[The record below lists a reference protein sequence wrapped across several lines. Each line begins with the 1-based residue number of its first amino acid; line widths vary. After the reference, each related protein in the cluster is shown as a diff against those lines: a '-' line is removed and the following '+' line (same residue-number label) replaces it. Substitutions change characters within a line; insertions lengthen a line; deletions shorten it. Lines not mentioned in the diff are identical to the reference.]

1 MRRDIAF
8 DADGTTLRGWLYRP
22 DRGAGP
28 FPVVVMAHGF
38 SALKEMGLDDY
49 AEVFCAA
56 GLAVLVYDHRNLGAS
71 DGSPRDEIDPIAQLR
86 DYGHAVTFACMQPD
100 LDAQRIGL
108 WGTSYSG
115 GLVLI
120 AAATDRRVKCVVS
133 QVPYLS
139 GYENATGTTT
149 PERLADIE
157 RMLQGERLSLAS
169 GKPPT
174 MVPVCTD
181 DPAQPEDSP
190 GRMSYR
196 YFRHFADA
204 RGLSWPNRVTLRS
217 LALRLQYEALPYL
230 PRVAPTPLLMIVSG
244 QDRITPTDIA
254 LRAFAQAHEPKKLV
268 MIPGDHYRPY
278 VEAFAESSA
287 AARDWFVAHLK
298 PEDDA
303 TPA

>member
-22 DRGAGP
+22 DVGAGP

-49 AEVFCAA
+49 AEVFCRA

-71 DGSPRDEIDPIAQLR
+71 DGTPRDEVDPIAQLR
-86 DYGHAVTFACMQPD
+86 DYGHAVTFACQQPD
-100 LDAQRIGL
+100 IDQQRIGL

-120 AAATDRRVKCVVS
+120 AAAVDRRVQCVVS

-139 GYENATGTTT
+139 GWENAASTTS
-149 PERLADIE
+149 PERLAE
-157 RMLQGERLSLAS
+157 LERLLQAERLALAA
-169 GKPPT
+169 GRPPT
-174 MVPVCTD
+174 TVPVCTD
-181 DPAQPEDSP
+181 DASQPADSP
-190 GRMSYR
+190 GRMSHR

-204 RGLSWPNRVTLRS
+204 RGLDWPNRVTLRS
-217 LALRLQYEALPYL
+217 LDLRLQYEALPYM
-230 PRVAPTPLLMIVSG
+230 PRIAPTPLLMIVSEK
-244 QDRITPTDIA
+244 DRITPTDIA
-254 LRAFAQAHEPKKLV
+254 LRAYAAALEPKKLV
-268 MIPGDHYRPY
+268 MIAGDHYRPY
-278 VEAFAESSA
+278 VEAFDESST
-287 AARDWFVAHLK
+287 AARDWFVAHLR
-298 PEDDA
+298 PEESA

>member
-1 MRRDIAF
+1 MRRDVEF
-8 DADGTTLRGWLYRP
+8 DAGGTTLRGWLYVP
-22 DRGAGP
+22 DRGDRP

-86 DYGHAVTFACMQPD
+86 DYGHAVTFASLQREV
-100 LDAQRIGL
+100 DAQRIGL

-120 AAATDRRVKCVVS
+120 ASAIDRRVRCVVS

-139 GYENATGTTT
+139 GYENATRTTS

-157 RMLQGERLSLAS
+157 RLLQAERLSLAS
-169 GKPPT
+169 GRAPT
-174 MVPVCTD
+174 MVRVCTD
-181 DPAQPEDSP
+181 DPALPEDSP
-190 GRMSYR
+190 GRMSFR

-204 RGLSWPNRVTLRS
+204 RGLDWPNRVTLRS
-217 LALRLQYEALPYL
+217 LDLRMQYEALPYL
-230 PRVAPTPLLMIVSG
+230 PRVAPTPLLMIVSE
-244 QDRITPTDIA
+244 QDRITPTDVA
-254 LRAFAQAHEPKKLV
+254 LRAFADAREPKKLLT
-268 MIPGDHYRPY
+268 IPGDHYRPY
-278 VEAFAESSA
+278 VEAFVESST
-287 AARDWFVAHLK
+287 AARDWFVAHLM
-298 PEDDA
+298 PDENA

>member
-1 MRRDIAF
+1 MRRDVEF
-8 DADGTTLRGWLYRP
+8 DAGGTTLRGWLYVP
-22 DRGAGP
+22 DRGDRP

-86 DYGHAVTFACMQPD
+86 DYGHAVTFASLQREV
-100 LDAQRIGL
+100 DAQRIGL

-120 AAATDRRVKCVVS
+120 ASAIDRRVRCVVS

-139 GYENATGTTT
+139 GYENATRTTS
-149 PERLADIE
+149 PERLADLE
-157 RMLQGERLSLAS
+157 RLLQAERLSLAS
-169 GKPPT
+169 GRAPT
-174 MVPVCTD
+174 TVPVCTD
-181 DPAQPEDSP
+181 DPALPEDSP
-190 GRMSYR
+190 GRMSFR

-204 RGLSWPNRVTLRS
+204 RGLDWPNRVTLRS
-217 LALRLQYEALPYL
+217 LDLRMQYEALPYL
-230 PRVAPTPLLMIVSG
+230 PRVAPTPLLMIVSE
-244 QDRITPTDIA
+244 QDRITPTDVA
-254 LRAFAQAHEPKKLV
+254 LRAFADAREPKKLLT
-268 MIPGDHYRPY
+268 IPGDHYRPY
-278 VEAFAESSA
+278 VEAFVESSTA
-287 AARDWFVAHLK
+287 GRDWFVAHLM
-298 PEDDA
+298 PDENA